1 MMGKYMDKELD
12 IIKKQYSELHY
23 YMYHFPKEF
32 SAKLAEA
39 IDNRF
44 PIDYVDDRGRTLL
57 SRSIRYTCHNTKNTT
72 YISLLNY
79 GADPNIPD
87 DTGRQALALALG
99 CYMRQTK
106 YRIIVNLI
114 NAGADAN
121 ATDRHG
127 NSPLHLVIYHDH
139 SYSILRC
146 LLEAGANVNAIDKDG
161 YTVFSELAR
170 DYIYGSEYR
179 RKNSLKAIRL
189 LLKYNA
195 DPYLCT
201 KWLETKNDVDEDTLV
216 RKEWIKLLCDTY
228 HAKST
233 KQLAK

>member
-1 MMGKYMDKELD
+1 
-12 IIKKQYSELHY
+12 
-23 YMYHFPKEF
+23 
-32 SAKLAEA
+32 
-39 IDNRF
+39 
-44 PIDYVDDRGRTLL
+44 
-57 SRSIRYTCHNTKNTT
+57 
-72 YISLLNY
+72 
-79 GADPNIPD
+79 
-87 DTGRQALALALG
+87 
-99 CYMRQTK
+99 MRQTK

-146 LLEAGANVNAIDKDG
+146 LLEAGANANAIDKDG

-195 DPYLCT
+195 DPYLCA
-201 KWLETKNDVDEDTLV
+201 KWLETEKDIDENTLA

-228 HAKST
+228 LMEPT
-233 KQLAK
+233 K